1 MVVKFYD
8 KVNDN
13 FLKFA
18 VIISKSKGKWV
29 LCKHRDRNTYEIPGG
44 HREKGEKIDDT
55 AVREL
60 TEETGAVD
68 YEIRPL
74 CVYSVTGKNEVI
86 SNNEETFGMLYY
98 AEIFSFEK
106 ELHSEIEKVFL
117 FDKLPLNMTYPDIQP
132 MMIEYAIENFNIES
146 NER

>member
-18 VIISKSKGKWV
+18 VIISKSNGKWV
-29 LCKHRDRNTYEIPGG
+29 LCKHRNRNTYEIPGG

-106 ELHSEIEKVFL
+106 ELHSEIEKVFF

>member
-1 MVVKFYD
+1 MIIFLNLQLLFQNLMVNGFYASTGTGIHMKFP
-8 KVNDN
+8 
-13 FLKFA
+13 A
-18 VIISKSKGKWV
+18 GTGK
-29 LCKHRDRNTYEIPGG
+29 R
-44 HREKGEKIDDT
+44 GEKIDDT

-132 MMIEYAIENFNIES
+132 IMIKYAIENYNIES
-146 NER
+146 NEI